1 MLPVCLKILYR
12 YVTAPHQ
19 SVSQTASPQG
29 EAYERGKGEGNL
41 RYNFTLF
48 QGGENIGKH
57 FVFALS
63 AVHYDEAFFVFP
75 RLL

>member
-29 EAYERGKGEGNL
+29 EALTKARREGNL
-41 RYNFTLF
+41 RYYFTLF

>member
-12 YVTAPHQ
+12 YVTAPH
-19 SVSQTASPQG
+19 SSAIADSFPPRG
-29 EAYERGKGEGNL
+29 SLDKGKGEGNL